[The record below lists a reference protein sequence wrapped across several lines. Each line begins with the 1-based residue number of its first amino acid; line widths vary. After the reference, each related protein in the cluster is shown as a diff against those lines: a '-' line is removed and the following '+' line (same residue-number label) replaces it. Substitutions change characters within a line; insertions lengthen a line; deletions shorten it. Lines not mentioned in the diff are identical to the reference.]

1 MPTKRRTS
9 KKPKKRKKRTKGR
22 KRKPR
27 KAPERPEWED
37 PLATMDEF
45 NQALFR
51 EKVKFPRIKV
61 IELAEMFSADRKTV
75 RKRMAQPVFKQVL
88 NLALRD
94 KAKGVLEGLKDAA
107 PEALQVL
114 IRGYKAKDE
123 GVRVRA
129 GKAVLD
135 FVLGPKSKV
144 GQDVTPDLPL
154 SQEDI
159 QTIAKEIIKD
169 SRKRK

>member
-1 MPTKRRTS
+1 MP
-9 KKPKKRKKRTKGR
+9 KKPPKKKAKKRKKRTKGR

-51 EKVKFPRIKV
+51 EKVKYPRIKV
-61 IELAEMFSADRKTV
+61 IELAEMFNADRKTV

-94 KAKGVLEGLKDAA
+94 KAKGVLEGLKDAG
-107 PEALQVL
+107 PEALDGL
-114 IRGYKAKDE
+114 IKNFRAKDQ
-123 GVRVRA
+123 GVQVRA
-129 GKAVLD
+129 QKAVLD
-135 FVLGPKSKV
+135 FILGPKSKV

-169 SRKRK
+169 SRKRN